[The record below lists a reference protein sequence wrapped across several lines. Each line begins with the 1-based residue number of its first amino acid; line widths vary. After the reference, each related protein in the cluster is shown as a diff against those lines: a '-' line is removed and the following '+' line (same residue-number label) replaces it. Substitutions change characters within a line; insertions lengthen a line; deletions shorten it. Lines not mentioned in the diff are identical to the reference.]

1 MILRLNET
9 EFINTKKPI
18 DLSIEL
24 NAEDKSLKAWGQ
36 GNPVIEPVR
45 DGTFVGSVSEGGV
58 VNFKNIFFNPHAH
71 ITHTECCGHITKS
84 FHSVNDGLKDFF
96 FNAQLISIEPL
107 AQNGDQII
115 TLAQLQNIHL
125 SKGIEAIILRTL
137 PNNELKRNRS
147 YTGTNPPYLDA
158 RIATYLISKGIEH
171 VLVDLPSVDK
181 ERDDGILAFHHAFWE
196 VPLNTNTKRTITE
209 FIFVPNSIKD
219 GVFVLELQMSAFKN
233 DACPSRPVIYRK
245 ESK

>member
-9 EFINTKKPI
+9 EYINTSKPI

-24 NAEDKSLKAWGQ
+24 DAHDSSLKALGQ

-45 DGTFVGSVSEGGV
+45 DGNFIGSVSEGGV
-58 VNFKNIFFNPHAH
+58 VNFKNISFNPHAH

-84 FHSVNDGLKDFF
+84 FHSVNDGLKQFF
-96 FNAQLISIEPL
+96 FNSQLISIEPKF
-107 AQNGDQII
+107 QNEDRVI
-115 TLAQLQNIHL
+115 TLGQIQNIDL
-125 SKGIEAIILRTL
+125 DKGIEAIILRTL
-137 PNNELKRNRS
+137 PNNELKRNHS

-181 ERDDGILAFHHAFWE
+181 EQDDGVLAFHHAFWE
-196 VPLNTNTKRTITE
+196 VPLNTNTERTITE
-209 FIFVPNSIKD
+209 FIFVPNSIQD

>member
-9 EFINTKKPI
+9 EYINTSKPI

-24 NAEDKSLKAWGQ
+24 DAHDSSLKAWGQ

-45 DGTFVGSVSEGGV
+45 DGNFIGSVSEGGV
-58 VNFKNIFFNPHAH
+58 VNFKNISFNPHAH

-84 FHSVNDGLKDFF
+84 FYSVNDGLKQFF
-96 FNAQLISIEPL
+96 FNAQLISIEPKV
-107 AQNGDQII
+107 QNEDRVI
-115 TLAQLQNIHL
+115 TLGQIQNIDL
-125 SKGIEAIILRTL
+125 DKGIEAIIVRTL
-137 PNNELKRNRS
+137 PNNELKRNHS

-181 ERDDGILAFHHAFWE
+181 EQDDGVLAFHHAFWE
-196 VPLNTNTKRTITE
+196 VPLNTNTERTITE
-209 FIFVPNSIKD
+209 FIFVPNSIQD